1 MSLAYKHALSY
12 TLPSGTGL
20 AYFAQT
26 TGNFYLRKEPYS
38 TNTYTGSHI
47 GGGVWDF
54 GTIEDGYYQLWNA
67 TSQNTYFGTQ
77 YLGDKD
83 PTLDSLSVT
92 GDVSVSGQVNFY
104 NSFNMNSADVAHVD
118 NLQVNSL
125 SENVAG
131 AGIRFDHRI
140 QMSDAL
146 RTASNFASLT
156 SNNTFGNSLNR
167 FTINPEY
174 IGNSAPSASGL
185 IAKYHADATY
195 GRLGAGNNWLAG
207 NNFTNYPLY
216 TGNTT
221 TEPTTYQFTTRKFV
235 ENAVL
240 SATLGSVTST
250 YISQVSPNVVR
261 LLPNG
266 LNNTTT
272 KVATT
277 WSLAMKQCKDSI
289 TASPSSATKQ
299 MIVSVEG
306 IGESDTA
313 ITITNLEIGTYF
325 YPRVHTKGLSQ
336 SVRLRTEDASMDS
349 GGSASAC
356 IVENLTIFHDDGG
369 FGATPSFANMTFK
382 DCYFDMKVDSLNF
395 SSCIFRGTNI
405 LNMRT
410 GTLSLNSVSGTTY
423 YTTLS
428 ATETGV
434 TPPYIVSPYL

>member
-1 MSLAYKHALSY
+1 MSVAYKYPITFTDNLSGKTFY
-12 TLPSGTGL
+12 SP
-20 AYFAQT
+20 QT
-26 TGNFYLRKEPYS
+26 TGTYYLRRAPYS

-47 GGGVWDF
+47 GDGVWDF
-54 GTIEDGYYQLWNA
+54 GTVEDGYYQLWNA
-67 TSQNTYFGTQ
+67 TTQIAKYGTQ

-83 PTLDSLSVT
+83 PVFDSMSVT
-92 GDVSVSGQVNFY
+92 GDVSVTGQVNFY

-118 NLQVNSL
+118 NLQVHSL
-125 SENVAG
+125 SENVGG
-131 AGIRFDHRI
+131 AGVRFDHRI
-140 QMSDAL
+140 QMSDSL
-146 RTASNFASLT
+146 RIASNFASLT
-156 SNNTFGNSLNR
+156 SNNTFGNALNR

-174 IGNSAPSASGL
+174 IGAGGISTSGL
-185 IAKYHADATY
+185 VPRFYADATY

-221 TEPTTYQFTTRKFV
+221 IEPTTYQFTTRKFV

-306 IGESDTA
+306 VGESDTA
-313 ITITNLEIGTYF
+313 ITINNLEIGTYF
-325 YPRVHTKGLSQ
+325 YPKIHTKGLSQ
-336 SVRLRTEDASMDS
+336 SVRLRTEDAAMDS